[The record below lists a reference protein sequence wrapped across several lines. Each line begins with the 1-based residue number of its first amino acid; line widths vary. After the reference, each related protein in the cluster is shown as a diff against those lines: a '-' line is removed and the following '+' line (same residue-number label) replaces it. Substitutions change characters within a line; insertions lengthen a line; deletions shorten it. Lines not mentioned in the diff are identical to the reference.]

1 MTEGK
6 RTLVGMSPELLTSSP
21 QQVPGAVGGRPL
33 IPMRR
38 QEFAAM
44 LEQFVLDGTWEVG
57 QRIPSERELG
67 QRHGV
72 SRPVV
77 REVLAS
83 LAERGFLDIQP
94 GKGSFIRAVS
104 VDHLADSLTH
114 AARRAGIT
122 ARDLVIA
129 RVAIECAAADLAAQ
143 NPQRSLVTLKKSL
156 HDHETAVGV
165 HKLAQTDLEYH
176 EAVVAEA
183 GNPVL
188 VLMFGSIRAQ
198 VFALMLRSHSDPEVR
213 RIGEPLHAQ
222 IAEAIEKGDATAARD
237 LMRQHLELAL
247 DLYGVDLD
255 RPISDVVESMGI
267 SVASPLSG

>member
-1 MTEGK
+1 
-6 RTLVGMSPELLTSSP
+6 
-21 QQVPGAVGGRPL
+21 
-33 IPMRR
+33 MRR

-44 LEQFVLDGTWEVG
+44 LERLVLDGTWAVG

-94 GKGSFIRAVS
+94 GRGSFVRAVS
-104 VDHLADSLTH
+104 VDHLSDSLTH

-122 ARDLVIA
+122 ARDLVVA
-129 RVAIECAAADLAAQ
+129 RVALECAAADLAAQ
-143 NPQRSLVTLKKSL
+143 NPKRSTVALTQALRA
-156 HDHETAVGV
+156 HETAVGV
-165 HKLAQTDLEYH
+165 HRMAQTDLEYH
-176 EAVVAEA
+176 EAVVAES

-213 RIGEPLHAQ
+213 RVGDPIHAS
-222 IAEAIEKGDATAARD
+222 IVDAIEAGDGARARE
-237 LMRQHLELAL
+237 LMREHLELAL
-247 DLYGVDLD
+247 DMYGVDLD
-255 RPISDVVESMGI
+255 RPISDVVEAMGI
-267 SVASPLSG
+267 SLASPLRG